1 MRKIE
6 KEKEYQKALTEYH
19 KSLELYHELRKQQQD
34 MEKFYKS
41 QKRLLAIA
49 ITIWGITTAMTII
62 YAFAKYLC

>member
-1 MRKIE
+1 MRKTE
-6 KEKEYQKALTEYH
+6 KKKEYQKLLADYH

-41 QKRLLAIA
+41 QKRLLAVA
-49 ITIWGITTAMTII
+49 ITIWVITTAMTII